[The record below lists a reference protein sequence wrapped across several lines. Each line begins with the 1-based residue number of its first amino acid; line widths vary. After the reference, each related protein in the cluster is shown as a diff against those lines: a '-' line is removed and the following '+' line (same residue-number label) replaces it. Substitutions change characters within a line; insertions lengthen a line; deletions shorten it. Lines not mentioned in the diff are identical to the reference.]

1 MNELYYLELIYI
13 AKIILH
19 HNSKNIKR
27 ILTVIVNC
35 ELWIATYVYKL
46 DINNFNHKEYLNM
59 GGRILWKK

>member
-35 ELWIATYVYKL
+35 ELQHMYT
-46 DINNFNHKEYLNM
+46 N
-59 GGRILWKK
+59 